1 LSNHEYFSKLAQLI
15 TKTISE
21 ITDEGNVFR
30 VDLNLRPEGQSGE
43 ITNSLTSC
51 ETYYQSW
58 GKTWERQALI
68 KARVS
73 AGSEDLGK
81 KFFSMISP
89 FIYRRSLDF
98 SAIEEI
104 KALKKK
110 IDDALKKKKLERGNI
125 KLGPGGIREI
135 EFIVQA
141 YQLLFG
147 GRDKSLREPNT
158 LITLQR
164 LRDRDFIT
172 QDEHQGL
179 EEAYVFLRKLENMVQ
194 ISFGL
199 QTHILPKDDKNL
211 SVLARKMGIKGG
223 NFPYFRIK
231 WTV

>member
-1 LSNHEYFSKLAQLI
+1 
-15 TKTISE
+15 
-21 ITDEGNVFR
+21 
-30 VDLNLRPEGQSGE
+30 
-43 ITNSLTSC
+43 
-51 ETYYQSW
+51 
-58 GKTWERQALI
+58 
-68 KARVS
+68 
-73 AGSEDLGK
+73 
-81 KFFSMISP
+81 MISP

-98 SAIEEI
+98 PAIEEI

-110 IDDALKKKKLERGNI
+110 IDDTLKKKNLEKGNI
-125 KLGPGGIREI
+125 KLGAGGIREI

-172 QDEHQGL
+172 QDEYQGL

-199 QTHILPKDDKNL
+199 QTHILPKGLCLVGAPDDLTVPEPEMCPASFKAVNRRR
-211 SVLARKMGIKGG
+211 LAAGRGLL
-223 NFPYFRIK
+223 RR
-231 WTV
+231 